1 MTDAIIFLVIIIICI
16 FGIKSLARRM
26 ANGCCGG
33 GTAEKPA
40 KVRDRNKA
48 HYQYCAKMSIS
59 GMKCRNCMIRVQ
71 NALNSMDGVWA
82 RVNLENGTAVIRTKS
97 KINDERLAAP
107 VCAAGY
113 SVEGIRW
120 QE

>member
-1 MTDAIIFLVIIIICI
+1 M
-16 FGIKSLARRM
+16 IK
-26 ANGCCGG
+26 
-33 GTAEKPA
+33 
-40 KVRDRNKA
+40 
-48 HYQYCAKMSIS
+48 
-59 GMKCRNCMIRVQ
+59 VQ

-107 VCAAGY
+107 VSAAGY